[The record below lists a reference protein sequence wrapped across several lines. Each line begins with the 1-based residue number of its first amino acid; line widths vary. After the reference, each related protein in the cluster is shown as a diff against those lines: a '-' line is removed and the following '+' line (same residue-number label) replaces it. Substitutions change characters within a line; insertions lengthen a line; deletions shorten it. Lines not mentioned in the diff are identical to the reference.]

1 MEYMLFSHHL
11 IKPKLWKIKQLVIQ
25 VKTSSKHLIDSW
37 KRTKNSSLEIKIVI
51 CKNSLWEK
59 IIRTCF
65 EFYSS
70 AAPVLIQP
78 VSLLKGH
85 IGEGGYFVI
94 MF

>member
-1 MEYMLFSHHL
+1 MVFSHHL
-11 IKPKLWKIKQLVIQ
+11 IKPKRWKIKQLVIQ
-25 VKTSSKHLIDSW
+25 LKTSSKCLIDSW
-37 KRTKNSSLEIKIVI
+37 KRTKNSSLAIKIVI

-59 IIRTCF
+59 IIRTFF

-78 VSLLKGH
+78 VSLLKGN
-85 IGEGGYFVI
+85 IGGDNFVI